1 MIVIFSHAQIVTKV
15 RKQNGFINQQ
25 FIIFFNNSPNH
36 EHTECWWCRFSST
49 LLKDSYQL
57 ANSIDNIICLGLF

>member
-36 EHTECWWCRFSST
+36 EHTECNGVDLVAPYSRIVISSPIV
-49 LLKDSYQL
+49 
-57 ANSIDNIICLGLF
+57 SIT